1 MCADSCISSWNEG
14 PGSIIERGGSST
26 VCEISREVSVLLNEE
41 NSDGGGELVSLV
53 LVLESVP
60 V

>member
-1 MCADSCISSWNEG
+1 M
-14 PGSIIERGGSST
+14 
-26 VCEISREVSVLLNEE
+26 CEISREVSVLLNEE